1 MKKKR
6 RTKEERESRQ
16 AEAADQ
22 PEGAAEQAGQDN
34 LLDRLQRVSADYL
47 NYQKRVA
54 REMGEARQ
62 FANAE
67 LIRDLLGAL
76 DDMER
81 ALEAARAN
89 HAADDPL
96 LSGMQLVYD
105 KLLEVL
111 GRHGLERIA
120 TRDEPFDPNRH
131 EAMMQQPAPELET
144 PTVIEELQGGY
155 ELKGRVIRPARVIVG
170 MPPVTSGKG
179 EPQPGDSEPAESE

>member
-6 RTKEERESRQ
+6 RTREERESRQ
-16 AEAADQ
+16 AEQAAQ
-22 PEGAAEQAGQDN
+22 PEGAAEQAGQDD

-120 TRDEPFDPNRH
+120 ATDEPFDPNRH

-144 PTVIEELQGGY
+144 PTVVEELQGGY

-170 MPPVTSGKG
+170 MPPATSGEG
-179 EPQPGDSEPAESE
+179 DPQGDESEPPESE

>member
-1 MKKKR
+1 MKKKHG
-6 RTKEERESRQ
+6 TSDDGKSRQ
-16 AEAADQ
+16 AERVDE
-22 PEGAAEQAGQDN
+22 PEGASEQDGQDD

-81 ALEAARAN
+81 ALDAARAN
-89 HAADDPL
+89 HAAADSL

-105 KLLEVL
+105 KVLEVL

-120 TRDEPFDPNRH
+120 ATDEAFDPNRH

-144 PTVIEELQGGY
+144 PTVVEELQGGY

-170 MPPVTSGKG
+170 MPPAASGESDG
-179 EPQPGDSEPAESE
+179 QADESEPPESE

>member
-6 RTKEERESRQ
+6 RTSDDGKSRQ
-16 AEAADQ
+16 AERADRS
-22 PEGAAEQAGQDN
+22 EGAAEQAGQDD

-54 REMGEARQ
+54 REMGEARL

-67 LIRDLLGAL
+67 LIKDLLGAL

-105 KLLEVL
+105 KLLAVL

-120 TRDEPFDPNRH
+120 ATDEPFDPNRH

-144 PTVIEELQGGY
+144 PTVVEELQGGY

-170 MPPVTSGKG
+170 MPPATSGEG
-179 EPQPGDSEPAESE
+179 DGQADDSEPLESE

>member
-1 MKKKR
+1 MKKKKGRTTEEGER
-6 RTKEERESRQ
+6 RQDEQ
-16 AEAADQ
+16 ADR
-22 PEGAAEQAGQDN
+22 PEGAAEQGGQED
-34 LLDRLQRVSADYL
+34 LLERLQRVSADYL

-67 LIRDLLGAL
+67 LIKDLLGAL

-96 LSGMQLVYD
+96 LLGMQLVYD

-111 GRHGLERIA
+111 ARHGLERIA
-120 TRDEPFDPNRH
+120 ATDEPFDPNRH
-131 EAMMQQPAPELET
+131 EAMMQQSAPELET
-144 PTVIEELQGGY
+144 PTVVEELQGGY

-170 MPPVTSGKG
+170 MPPAASGAGDPQG
-179 EPQPGDSEPAESE
+179 EDEEPPE

>member
-6 RTKEERESRQ
+6 GTSDEGRTRPGEQ
-16 AEAADQ
+16 ADR
-22 PEGAAEQAGQDN
+22 PEGAAEQGGQGD
-34 LLDRLQRVSADYL
+34 LLERLQRVSADYL

-62 FANAE
+62 FANTE
-67 LIRDLLGAL
+67 LIKDLLGAL

-120 TRDEPFDPNRH
+120 ATDEPFDPNRH

-144 PTVIEELQGGY
+144 PTVVEELQGGY
-155 ELKGRVIRPARVIVG
+155 ELNGRVIRPARVIVG
-170 MPPVTSGKG
+170 MPLTNNGDGQADDG
-179 EPQPGDSEPAESE
+179 EPLESE